1 MKKDRLTA
9 EECSGYVSVE
19 HHIHGEK
26 GSMNMTREM
35 VKSIGV
41 MEKRKPRDGDN
52 LNSER

>member
-9 EECSGYVSVE
+9 GDCAPVGVE

-26 GSMNMTREM
+26 DSKNMTREM
-35 VKSIGV
+35 VKGNGM
-41 MEKRKPRDGDN
+41 MEKRKPSDGDN